1 MTHEA
6 RPTQSRPAQSS
17 PIDQARSTL
26 ERALPAQGGGTLQQR
41 RDGYESVL
49 TQLPIPAGTSVV
61 ASIYGGVDGYWVSA
75 SEASADRI
83 GVMLH
88 GGGYIIG
95 SAKGYRAYA
104 ADVSRATGAR
114 VFVPEYRLAPEHPYP
129 AAIEDAARVISAGI
143 DEVGPQSCFAIGD
156 SAGGGLVLSSLTV
169 LHDMGTPLPECVVLV
184 SPLVDLTV
192 TNPSYEERAHLD
204 PIVSHQGISRAAA
217 HYLDGRSPEEAP
229 AAFPMLSDLGWL
241 PRCLLLVGSAEVLLD
256 DSRNLAAKLER
267 EGVSLQYL
275 EYDDMVHVWTLFS
288 SFLPEARE
296 AVDRIGAFVR
306 AHTTQAS

>member
-1 MTHEA
+1 MEGATA
-6 RPTQSRPAQSS
+6 APLD
-17 PIDQARSTL
+17 PIDQARAML
-26 ERALPAQGGGTLQQR
+26 ERALPARGGGTLQQR

-49 TQLPIPAGTSVV
+49 TQLPIPHGTSVT
-61 ASIYGGVDGYWVSA
+61 ATSYAGVEGYWVCAPSA
-75 SEASADRI
+75 SDDRI

-104 ADVSRATGAR
+104 GEVSRATGAR

-129 AAIEDAARVISAGI
+129 AAIEDARGVISAAI
-143 DEVGPQSCFAIGD
+143 DEVGAQSCFAIGD
-156 SAGGGLVLSSLTV
+156 SAGGGLVLSSLSV
-169 LHDMGTPLPECVVLV
+169 LHRADSPLPACVVLV

-204 PIVSHQGISRAAA
+204 PIVSYQGISRAAEY
-217 HYLDGRSPEEAP
+217 YLDGRGPDEAP

-241 PRCLLLVGSAEVLLD
+241 PPCLLLVGSAEVLLD

-267 EGVSLQYL
+267 EGASLDFH
-275 EYDDMVHVWTLFS
+275 EYDEMVHVWTLFS
-288 SFLPEARE
+288 SFLPEGRE
-296 AVDRIGAFVR
+296 AVDRIGVFV
-306 AHTTQAS
+306 QALLAGRTP

>member
-1 MTHEA
+1 MEWVTPPSLA
-6 RPTQSRPAQSS
+6 
-17 PIDQARSTL
+17 PIDRARAIL
-26 ERALPAQGGGTLQQR
+26 ERALPPEGGGTLQER
-41 RDGYESVL
+41 RDGYEAVL
-49 TQLPIPAGTSVV
+49 SQFPIPDGTSVT
-61 ASIYGGVDGYWVSA
+61 ATSYAGVEGFWVRA
-75 SEASADRI
+75 PEAVDERI

-114 VFVPEYRLAPEHPYP
+114 VFVAEYRLAPEHPFP
-129 AAIEDAARVISAGI
+129 AAIEDVLNILDAAV

-156 SAGGGLVLSSLTV
+156 SAGGGLVISSLWER
-169 LHDMGTPLPECVVLV
+169 HRAGAPLPASVVLV

-204 PIVSHQGISRAAA
+204 PIVSYQGISRAAGY
-217 HYLDGRSPEEAP
+217 YLDGRGPDEAT
-229 AAFPMLSDLGWL
+229 AAFPMLSDLSWF
-241 PRCLLLVGSAEVLLD
+241 PPCLLLVGGAEVLLD

-267 EGVSLQYL
+267 EGVSLEYH

-288 SFLPEARE
+288 SFLPEGRE
-296 AVDRIGAFVR
+296 AVDQIGAFV
-306 AHTTQAS
+306 QAQAAQAR

>member
-1 MTHEA
+1 MGEA
-6 RPTQSRPAQSS
+6 TPAPLA
-17 PIDQARSTL
+17 PIDQARAML
-26 ERALPAQGGGTLQQR
+26 ECALPAKGGGTLQER

-49 TQLPIPAGTSVV
+49 TQLPIPDGTCVIATSYAG
-61 ASIYGGVDGYWVSA
+61 IDGYWVRA
-75 SEASADRI
+75 PGAADDRI

-114 VFVPEYRLAPEHPYP
+114 VFVPEYRLAPEHPFP
-129 AAIEDAARVISAGI
+129 AAIEDARRVISAGI

-156 SAGGGLVLSSLTV
+156 SAGGGLVLSSLSVIHRT
-169 LHDMGTPLPECVVLV
+169 GAPLPACVVLV

-204 PIVSHQGISRAAA
+204 PIVSYQGISRAAGY
-217 HYLDGRSPEEAP
+217 YLDGLGPDEAP

-241 PRCLLLVGSAEVLLD
+241 PPCLLLVGSAEVLLD
-256 DSRNLAAKLER
+256 DSRNLAAKLEQ
-267 EGVSLQYL
+267 EGASVEYH

-288 SFLPEARE
+288 SFLPEGRE
-296 AVDRIGAFVR
+296 AVDRIGAFVQ
-306 AHTTQAS
+306 AQGAQAS